1 MKPINVT
8 EEHTAKIFATLYPP
22 SMDLR
27 RQVFKIGDIVR
38 IVSQKKKFQKEYEK
52 IWTVEKF
59 RIKAV
64 KYTAPIVYLLEDLS
78 GEPIL
83 GTFYANELQNV
94 S

>member
-1 MKPINVT
+1 MTKA
-8 EEHTAKIFATLYPP
+8 HTAKIFATLYPP
-22 SMDLR
+22 SIDLR
-27 RQVFKIGDIVR
+27 RQVFKVGDIVR
-38 IVSQKKKFQKEYEK
+38 IVSQKKKFQKEFEK
-52 IWTVEKF
+52 GWTVEKF

-64 KYTAPIVYLLEDLS
+64 KYSAPIVYLLEDLS